1 MPTPLFDC
9 THSKKK
15 TAKKQKVRKVL
26 SSSPWEQR
34 GVRRVKKAVWEMKK
48 YSQTC
53 TKQHRIKR
61 SVIKVPNFFP
71 SKKFAVAL

>member
-9 THSKKK
+9 THSKKKK

-48 YSQTC
+48 YSRTC
-53 TKQHRIKR
+53 TKPHRIKR
-61 SVIKVPNFFP
+61 SVIKVQKTFSLQKSLP
-71 SKKFAVAL
+71 